1 MTQNNGSNKRSA
13 TAAGLEDGSDDNA
26 HFEALA
32 ASARAA
38 SLLLQTA
45 TGAQRNTALARIHA
59 ALKENAE
66 RILEENAKDLVA
78 AQTNNLSKQLIKR
91 LDLSTKDKFESMLQ
105 GVLDIEKMDDPV
117 GKTEM
122 ATRLDTGLDLFRVAC
137 PIGVVLII
145 FEARPEVVVN
155 IAALAIKS
163 GNAVILKGGKE
174 AQHSNAILHRII
186 CEALSSPD
194 CAVSKDAVC
203 LVESR
208 TAIDTLLKMDR
219 CIDLVIPRGSNAL
232 VRHVQGNT
240 RIPVLGHA
248 DGICTTYLDATCD
261 PEMAIRI
268 LIDAKTSAP
277 SACNSTETLLLH
289 ASHLKTP
296 FFQTLLTRLTAANIQ
311 LRLAPELLPKDN
323 TNPLITEA
331 IPEDFTTEFLD
342 TILAVQSVPTLAAA
356 IAHINSHGSHHTD
369 CIVTSSPENADTF
382 LRSVDSADVFWNA
395 STRFADGFRFGF
407 GAEIGVSTNKT
418 HARGPVG
425 LQGLLIYKYRL
436 HGEGQCTL
444 DYGVG
449 KKQYLHE
456 KVDVKGDL
464 FQL

>member
-1 MTQNNGSNKRSA
+1 MTQQKRKLEIDDDEQITSLA
-13 TAAGLEDGSDDNA
+13 VAARGA
-26 HFEALA
+26 ALK
-32 ASARAA
+32 
-38 SLLLQTA
+38 LQTA
-45 TGAQRNTALARIHA
+45 TGGVRNAALREIHRK
-59 ALKENAE
+59 LKENSAL
-66 RILEENAKDLVA
+66 ILEENKKDLEA
-78 AQTNNLSKQLIKR
+78 AAKNNLSKQLIKR

-105 GVLDIEKMDDPV
+105 GVLDIEKMEDPV
-117 GKTEM
+117 GKTSL

-155 IAALAIKS
+155 IASLAIKS

-174 AQHSNAILHRII
+174 AQYSNAILHRII
-186 CEALSSPD
+186 AEALSSPD
-194 CAVSKDAVC
+194 SNVSKDAVC

-219 CIDLVIPRGSNAL
+219 YVDLVIPRGSNAL

-248 DGICTTYLDATCD
+248 DGICTTYFDETLDT
-261 PEMAIRI
+261 EMAIRV
-268 LIDAKTSAP
+268 LIDAKTSYP

-289 ASHLKTP
+289 YSHLKTP
-296 FFQTLLTRLTAANIQ
+296 FFRSLISRLTLANIQ
-311 LRLAPELLPKDN
+311 LRLDASLYNLLTSEEKE
-323 TNPLITEA
+323 TNKLISEATE
-331 IPEDFTTEFLD
+331 EDFTTEFLD
-342 TILAVQSVPTLAAA
+342 TILAVCAVSSVEDA
-356 IAHINSHGSHHTD
+356 ISHINSHGSHHTD
-369 CIVTSSPENADTF
+369 AIITSNADHADQF
-382 LRSVDSADVFWNA
+382 MRSVDSADVFWNA

-425 LQGLLIYKYRL
+425 LEGLLIYKFRL
-436 HGEGQCTL
+436 HGQGQCTL

-449 KKQYLHE
+449 KKEYLHE
-456 KVDVKGDL
+456 KLEVDESK